1 MQRFPLIDKNFEA
14 SKNSTYIEEPELSPR
29 SFNCLKRAGI
39 NTVEELQALSDDELK
54 NIRNLGRKAG
64 DEVRQKLAEFP
75 DLPLPIFE
83 KARGK
88 VLFIDEAYS
97 LVDDRA
103 GLFGDEAINTLIQ
116 EMENNRD
123 KTIVIFA
130 GYPDEMESF
139 LSRNPGLS
147 SRVPFIINFSDYS
160 VEEMVKIAE
169 LEAKNKGFRIGTEA
183 YEKVAAICSEAAH
196 RSDMGNG
203 RFCRNLIESAILG
216 YALRIYGNEDSI
228 KGKNCILESEDFMLL
243 ETLLDT

>member
-1 MQRFPLIDKNFEA
+1 M
-14 SKNSTYIEEPELSPR
+14 
-29 SFNCLKRAGI
+29 
-39 NTVEELQALSDDELK
+39 
-54 NIRNLGRKAG
+54 
-64 DEVRQKLAEFP
+64 
-75 DLPLPIFE
+75 PLPIFE

-147 SRVPFIINFSDYS
+147 SRIPFIINFSDYS
-160 VEEMVKIAE
+160 VEEMVKISE